1 MHETGVSPVPGWRRL
16 FRHST
21 RLGLRWLRGATRWRD
36 ARGGLAR
43 LLVPL
48 DPWRYWEL
56 GRLADVPFAGR
67 CLDVSSPK
75 LLPSLLTREGA
86 GAWVAGDLFHR
97 EVARWRRL
105 DPSLTL
111 AVCDGRAL
119 PFPEASFDHAVCVS
133 VLEHIAGDG
142 DVRAMDEI
150 WRVLKPDGVLHL
162 TTNVARE
169 PREIWTRSRPWGAV
183 HTERN
188 GLAFFERHYGPD
200 EVAARLLRRS
210 WDVLTCEW
218 VTESSRWVED
228 AFVRLRPF
236 SYLLGRLLRFAC
248 PGNFRVSETPSLK
261 DGRFGVVYLR
271 LRKPAARPS
280 GFTA

>member
-1 MHETGVSPVPGWRRL
+1 MHETGISPVPGWRRL

-86 GAWVAGDLFHR
+86 GAWVAGD
-97 EVARWRRL
+97 
-105 DPSLTL
+105 
-111 AVCDGRAL
+111 
-119 PFPEASFDHAVCVS
+119 
-133 VLEHIAGDG
+133 G

-169 PREIWTRSRPWGAV
+169 PREIWTRGRPWGAV
-183 HTERN
+183 HAERD
-188 GLAFFERHYGPD
+188 GLAFFERHYGQT
-200 EVAARLLRRS
+200 RS
-210 WDVLTCEW
+210 RCGYCGD
-218 VTESSRWVED
+218 
-228 AFVRLRPF
+228 
-236 SYLLGRLLRFAC
+236 
-248 PGNFRVSETPSLK
+248 PGMS
-261 DGRFGVVYLR
+261 
-271 LRKPAARPS
+271 
-280 GFTA
+280 